1 LEKIVETKMRAQE
14 HIPISIENFGHME
27 NASIKRFVF
36 LDSFRGLCAFFVM
49 FHHAFIYG
57 KIFEIEKE
65 DTNRLNII
73 LNNIFQANVYFSQ
86 TLAVNGF
93 FILSSFLLTYRF
105 ILDITDSDKSIIE
118 IIKVTYLPFTYI
130 VQTLNFANISLDKLA
145 LSTRLEKFINSHGYF
160 SNYDVKFNL

>member
-1 LEKIVETKMRAQE
+1 
-14 HIPISIENFGHME
+14 
-27 NASIKRFVF
+27 
-36 LDSFRGLCAFFVM
+36 M

-118 IIKVTYLPFTYI
+118 IIKVTLKFFIRRTFRVYLPFVIYCTVVKI
-130 VQTLNFANISLDKLA
+130 DPNIA
-145 LSTRLEKFINSHGYF
+145 VERFQEI
-160 SNYDVKFNL
+160 